1 MLVGVVAA
9 TILSVLPIPR
19 NGRVELRHRMA
30 NTISQLG
37 SMYEAFL
44 ALLLE
49 DSSHR
54 AQYPSLHNRK
64 LFRKLAIGIRK
75 QIRGEQVLFEQS
87 KYEPPLRGKFPKR
100 TYWQMLQ
107 ILDNMLNLLIEMEYT
122 LEKIDRGWRRG
133 LVHSTW
139 RARRDLVRDQNET
152 TNVLKT
158 CSLIMNSFA
167 GSLPWCSLRFNWLP
181 IH

>member
-1 MLVGVVAA
+1 MLLSNIPMFSQRAVTVLVGVVAA
-9 TILSVLPIPR
+9 TILSLLPSPR

-54 AQYPSLHNRK
+54 AQYPSMHNRK

-87 KYEPPLRGKFPKR
+87 KFEPPLRGKFPKH
-100 TYWQMLQ
+100 TYFQMLQ

-122 LEKIDRGWRRG
+122 LEKIDRSWRRG

-139 RARRDLVRDQNET
+139 RARRDLVSDQESY
-152 TNVLKT
+152 
-158 CSLIMNSFA
+158 CFLI
-167 GSLPWCSLRFNWLP
+167 CVC
-181 IH
+181 